1 LPDQFIVLVGTL
13 LILAGFIL
21 AFLAQVIPSIR
32 RGQVRA
38 RGGAVILIGPFPIVL
53 GSDRQAAKGLLVL
66 AILLVAIL
74 VGFFL
79 LQSFFLPVS

>member
-1 LPDQFIVLVGTL
+1 MLSDQFIVLVGTL

-21 AFLAQVIPSIR
+21 ALLALVIPAVR
-32 RGQVRA
+32 RGQVKA

-53 GSDRQAAKGLLVL
+53 GSDRQTAKGLLVL

-74 VGFFL
+74 IGFFL
-79 LQSFFLPVS
+79 LQSFSFP